1 MDSNKVI
8 LLPVIISII
17 GHVALISVS
26 SMIDLRDPVQTAEI
40 FTVDLKEPGSEQT
53 PQKKDSKKLKEP
65 RKTGDTGKAKP
76 VNNDGWREDTVDLGS
91 SDVRYS
97 SYLVKIKR
105 KILLIWQY
113 PQKAY
118 DQNEEGVVVVK
129 MSIDAGGRLA
139 GANLLS
145 SSGSMLLDEDALGV
159 VRGAAPFE
167 PLPGGYNLSRLHIVA
182 SFSYRLVE

>member
-1 MDSNKVI
+1 MDANKVI
-8 LLPVIISII
+8 FWPVIISII

-76 VNNDGWREDTVDLGS
+76 VNNDGWHEDTVDLGS

-118 DQNEEGVVVVK
+118 DRNEEGVVVVK